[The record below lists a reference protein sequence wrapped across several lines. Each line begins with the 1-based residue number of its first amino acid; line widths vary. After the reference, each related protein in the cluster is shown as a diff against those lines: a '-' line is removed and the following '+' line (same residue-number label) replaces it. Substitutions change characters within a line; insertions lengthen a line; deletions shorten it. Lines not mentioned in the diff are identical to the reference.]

1 MVHGARLAK
10 SMNTGPCM
18 GLTIIMKM
26 RECTKYLLSL
36 LLGTACALGA
46 AAQDTP
52 AKQRLGQQALD
63 DLKQQTTFGG
73 YVIGEAS
80 LSNQEGSSKHS
91 DMNIRLVRLYVDGR
105 VLDVA
110 YKLQLQVN
118 GMPGGSS
125 GPRIVDAWAEW
136 QHWKEFRLKFG
147 QMKRGFTFENP
158 MHPWNIGFG
167 AYSQLVTK
175 LAGFSDRV
183 GEHASNGRD
192 FGLQA
197 QGDLFPSRRDGHRWL
212 HYQVGVFNGQGTN
225 VSDANSHKDVIG
237 GLWIAP
243 VPELQ
248 IGAFGWAG
256 NFVKDGITVDRN
268 RYGFGLNYTGDKVMV
283 RSEFA
288 VSEGH
293 KTADYFDADGKQLAS
308 PTGTD
313 GADAWYVALGAPVA
327 PRTKVWG
334 KWDVYRDAKTWG
346 TARQMYCVSAE
357 HRFHPNVMLQANYVF
372 NDDHLAADRYYH
384 SFDVQLYWRF

>member
-1 MVHGARLAK
+1 
-10 SMNTGPCM
+10 M

-175 LAGFSDRV
+175 LAGFT
-183 GEHASNGRD
+183 A
-192 FGLQA
+192 A
-197 QGDLFPSRRDGHRWL
+197 
-212 HYQVGVFNGQGTN
+212 
-225 VSDANSHKDVIG
+225 AG
-237 GLWIAP
+237 G
-243 VPELQ
+243 
-248 IGAFGWAG
+248 IGAAVVFALIAALL
-256 NFVKDGITVDRN
+256 VKPGYKR
-268 RYGFGLNYTGDKVMV
+268 
-283 RSEFA
+283 
-288 VSEGH
+288 
-293 KTADYFDADGKQLAS
+293 
-308 PTGTD
+308 
-313 GADAWYVALGAPVA
+313 
-327 PRTKVWG
+327 
-334 KWDVYRDAKTWG
+334 
-346 TARQMYCVSAE
+346 
-357 HRFHPNVMLQANYVF
+357 
-372 NDDHLAADRYYH
+372 
-384 SFDVQLYWRF
+384 